1 MPPARDESNRCAS
14 IEGLARAG
22 RQAAAVSQ
30 PASASLPCPALSGKK
45 QRLRSR
51 PRAQTMQRRLRHLLE
66 QLQGA
71 PPAPAVAAA
80 AATTAAA
87 PDSAAANVNN
97 ADPFPQM
104 SAAEKF
110 RFDTQGW
117 IRIPGV
123 LSAEELSL
131 LNTAFDENQ
140 HLSEDDENH
149 SPLQT
154 NGAKTIP
161 FKAIFMLNMIILPR
175 QAQDKH
181 RES

>member
-1 MPPARDESNRCAS
+1 
-14 IEGLARAG
+14 
-22 RQAAAVSQ
+22 
-30 PASASLPCPALSGKK
+30 
-45 QRLRSR
+45 
-51 PRAQTMQRRLRHLLE
+51 MQRRLRHLLE

-80 AATTAAA
+80 AAAA
-87 PDSAAANVNN
+87 PDSAANVNN

-161 FKAIFMLNMIILPR
+161 FKVIFMLNMIILPR

-181 RES
+181 RKS